1 MDHRCGWR
9 RIDVPSMSLPWGWGR
24 GGRAGGA
31 SAGTGPPACENEARA
46 TMPSDGNTAMQA
58 GKDARAAGGHLAA
71 GENAGP
77 PGAPAGEMTPHD
89 PGTEWDY
96 APAPESRDIVTLE
109 PEYGL
114 FLNGE
119 FVPATG
125 APGFP
130 TAHPAPQEPHAP
142 GARARAA

>member
-1 MDHRCGWR
+1 
-9 RIDVPSMSLPWGWGR
+9 
-24 GGRAGGA
+24 
-31 SAGTGPPACENEARA
+31 
-46 TMPSDGNTAMQA
+46 MPSDGNTAMQA

-89 PGTEWDY
+89 PGTERDY
-96 APAPESRDIVTLE
+96 APAPEPRDIVTLE

-125 APGFP
+125 GEGWRTRNAAP
-130 TAHPAPQEPHAP
+130 HEPLHP
-142 GARARAA
+142 GARAGAAAADLA

>member
-1 MDHRCGWR
+1 
-9 RIDVPSMSLPWGWGR
+9 
-24 GGRAGGA
+24 
-31 SAGTGPPACENEARA
+31 
-46 TMPSDGNTAMQA
+46 MPSDGNTAMQA

-119 FVPATG
+119 FGPATG
-125 APGFP
+125 G
-130 TAHPAPQEPHAP
+130 E
-142 GARARAA
+142 GVRARNPRPAAPPAQGGRAGAAAAAPRGGAP

>member
-1 MDHRCGWR
+1 
-9 RIDVPSMSLPWGWGR
+9 
-24 GGRAGGA
+24 
-31 SAGTGPPACENEARA
+31 
-46 TMPSDGNTAMQA
+46 MPSDGNTAMQA

-109 PEYGL
+109 PEDGL
-114 FLNGE
+114 LLNGE
-119 FVPATG
+119 CVPATG
-125 APGFP
+125 GRGVATAQAAP
-130 TAHPAPQEPHAP
+130 HEPLPP
-142 GARARAA
+142 GGAAGAAGAD

>member
-1 MDHRCGWR
+1 
-9 RIDVPSMSLPWGWGR
+9 
-24 GGRAGGA
+24 
-31 SAGTGPPACENEARA
+31 
-46 TMPSDGNTAMQA
+46 MPSDGNTAMQA
-58 GKDARAAGGHLAA
+58 GKDARAGGGHLAA
-71 GENAGP
+71 GEHAGSA
-77 PGAPAGEMTPHD
+77 GAPAGEMTPPD

-125 APGFP
+125 GQVFA
-130 TAHPAPQEPHAP
+130 TVNPAPEEPLAQV
-142 GARARAA
+142 AEARAADLDRGAAAARAACAHDWVPQPLPARGQAPHPV